1 MYLGNQDNITFSEA
15 QGRIFRMI
23 NAAPD
28 LSFTE
33 KSQLT
38 SGVAQLS
45 AQDVMNLFGS
55 LSGVGGAAV
64 GAIIARYLLNKGLI
78 GTVLGAIF
86 GSSVAQ
92 SIFGSRPKNDMGFES
107 MQGYDMTGNRIHL

>member
-1 MYLGNQDNITFSEA
+1 MFLGSQENITFSEA

-38 SGVAQLS
+38 SGVAQLG
-45 AQDVMNLFGS
+45 QYDVINLMRS
-55 LSGVGGAAV
+55 LSGVTGAAV

-86 GSSVAQ
+86 GSTVAK
-92 SIFGSRPKNDMGFES
+92 SIFGSGPKNDLGQES
-107 MQGYDMTGNRIHL
+107 MQGYDITGNKIYY